1 MRGLRVLPSGRPG
14 RGRLYVNLPD
24 GQAVAW
30 YDRETNRISVL
41 RDEHREAVLAALR
54 PYLHQGYTLGPPPV
68 PTPADLR
75 RLALPPDEDLAP
87 NRPGEALLGELA
99 YGSAGARA
107 RHRLRPEVLAQQ
119 RMGEELDA
127 LESPDWRVL
136 HAVALPGAGVIDHLV
151 IGPSGIL
158 CVRTVPGRRQRAA
171 VGDLLLTVGRAE
183 PRQDPRW
190 IRQAADRASRA
201 LTAPVAPALA
211 LVEASRIEVAPTVR
225 DIRVLQLYHGPPV
238 PLRGPGDPQTPG
250 CRGPVRPGPRPP
262 HLGGCG
268 PPDPYRAG
276 PAGSGG
282 APRGRRHRMGRRR
295 VSRARTPA

>member
-1 MRGLRVLPSGRPG
+1 MRTWPR
-14 RGRLYVNLPD
+14 
-24 GQAVAW
+24 
-30 YDRETNRISVL
+30 T
-41 RDEHREAVLAALR
+41 
-54 PYLHQGYTLGPPPV
+54 
-68 PTPADLR
+68 
-75 RLALPPDEDLAP
+75 
-87 NRPGEALLGELA
+87 
-99 YGSAGARA
+99 ARA
-107 RHRLRPEVLAQQ
+107 RPCSASWRTARPEPGPGTGCA
-119 RMGEELDA
+119 RRYWPSSGWEELDA

-190 IRQAADRASRA
+190 IRQAAARASRA
-201 LTAPVAPALA
+201 LTAPVTPALA
-211 LVEASRIEVAPTVR
+211 LVEASRIEVAPPCATSASSSR
-225 DIRVLQLYHGPPV
+225 PRPSRTSPRPRRPSNPRMSRPCSPWPATAAPGRGGPPA
-238 PLRGPGDPQTPG
+238 
-250 CRGPVRPGPRPP
+250 
-262 HLGGCG
+262 
-268 PPDPYRAG
+268 PYRAG